1 MEVRKTILEIKK
13 KHLEGKKIILEIS
26 NWNPSKLSISGDD
39 QLQEHRDFL
48 ERLQPNRDG
57 ENLSRLALYF
67 QNFLKKV
74 GSLDDLNNYF
84 VQPEEDL
91 R

>member
-1 MEVRKTILEIKK
+1 MEVTKTILEV
-13 KHLEGKKIILEIS
+13 KKIILEIS

-57 ENLSRLALYF
+57 EHLSRLALYF

>member
-1 MEVRKTILEIKK
+1 M
-13 KHLEGKKIILEIS
+13 
-26 NWNPSKLSISGDD
+26 PISGDD

-91 R
+91 RWQCAGKGLKYFSLGKEDICETKYW

>member
-1 MEVRKTILEIKK
+1 MEVTKTILEV
-13 KHLEGKKIILEIS
+13 KKIILEIS

-57 ENLSRLALYF
+57 ERLSLEPCF
-67 QNFLKKV
+67 IFSKIFFKKV